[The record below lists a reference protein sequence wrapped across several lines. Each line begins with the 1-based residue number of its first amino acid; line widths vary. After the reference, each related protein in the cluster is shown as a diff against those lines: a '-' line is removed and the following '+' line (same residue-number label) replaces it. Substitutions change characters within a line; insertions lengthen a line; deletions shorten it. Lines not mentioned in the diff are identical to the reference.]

1 LIQVFDKILVAKS
14 ADKMAGIPT
23 KEMCEREHARVQQQL
38 MAGFTHNLMSHHE
51 RGRKFLYQ
59 GSTNEVAKV
68 LILDRGL
75 INYLVLGNN
84 PATEEWGHLKE
95 KFDIEPIKYILRREV
110 VKIVR
115 ETLEGYGA
123 KVYFSSPKRDSNFL
137 MKVDFY
143 PYTKKDETK
152 ETETAT
158 AGAGEEG
165 FKTVRRT
172 FQKKPYQGKPSSDK
186 PEGRK
191 TYAKAAKVP
200 AINKSKATQSETTE
214 SE

>member
-1 LIQVFDKILVAKS
+1 MILVAKS
-14 ADKMAGIPT
+14 SDKMAGIPT

-38 MAGFTHNLMSHHE
+38 MAGFTHNLLSHHE

-59 GSTNEVAKV
+59 ASTNEIAKV

-75 INYLVLGNN
+75 VNYLILGNN
-84 PATEEWGHLKE
+84 PSNDEWGHLKE

-110 VKIVR
+110 VKTVR

-123 KVYFSSPKRDSNFL
+123 KVYFASPKKDGNFL

-143 PYTKKDETK
+143 LYPNKDEKK
-152 ETETAT
+152 ETEDSTSE
-158 AGAGEEG
+158 AGD

-172 FQKKPYQGKPSSDK
+172 FQKKTPHSKPFND
-186 PEGRK
+186 RK
-191 TYAKAAKVP
+191 TYAKAAMVP
-200 AINKSKATQSETTE
+200 AIKKSKEAESETPKTE
-214 SE
+214 

>member
-1 LIQVFDKILVAKS
+1 
-14 ADKMAGIPT
+14 MAGIPT
-23 KEMCEREHARVQQQL
+23 KEMCEREHARIQQQL

-75 INYLVLGNN
+75 VNYLILGNN
-84 PATEEWGHLKE
+84 PGVEEWGHLKE

-123 KVYFSSPKRDSNFL
+123 KVYFASPKKDGNFL

-143 PYTKKDETK
+143 AYTKKDETT
-152 ETETAT
+152 EASETAA
-158 AGAGEEG
+158 AGAGDDE
-165 FKTVRRT
+165 FKTVKRNH
-172 FQKKPYQGKPSSDK
+172 QKKPFQGKPSEDK
-186 PEGRK
+186 PFNGRK